1 MICAAYDENAFTP
14 QSIYNIKIIQS
25 PVIEFNHY
33 YLLGL
38 LNSQLLSYYLIKSFS
53 SYKTLFPRILIE
65 KLKQLP
71 IKVPKNKE
79 EKRIANKIIE
89 LVQDISFSIV
99 KDIDLYIQTQK
110 TLDSLIFDLYNI
122 TEDQK
127 LYISNFIKVVK
138 KNN

>member
-79 EKRIANKIIE
+79 EKRIANNILE
-89 LVQDISFSIV
+89 LVKDISVSIV
-99 KDIDLYIQTQK
+99 KDIGLYNQSQES
-110 TLDSLIFDLYNI
+110 LDSLIFDLYNI
-122 TEDQK
+122 SGNQR
-127 LYISNFIKVVK
+127 LHISNFINALK
-138 KNN
+138 KSN